1 MVSKINV
8 VIIAVVVFVFIF
20 IIGGGDGRNVSQHI
34 VDVGLPAAYSYKTC
48 KTLRSAALDQV
59 AIVLCVFSC
68 TPQFHQ
74 SRIASQ
80 DMNVSIPSQN
90 FIFIR
95 IEH

>member
-59 AIVLCVFSC
+59 AIRALCLFMYAPVPPITHCLTGHERFDSVAELYI
-68 TPQFHQ
+68 H
-74 SRIASQ
+74 
-80 DMNVSIPSQN
+80 
-90 FIFIR
+90 
-95 IEH
+95 